1 MIKAGWPV
9 HLPYFLM
16 EDTKN
21 EKNDSS
27 YYDSKFFDY

>member
-1 MIKAGWPV
+1 MIKAGWQV

-21 EKNDSS
+21 EKIISS
-27 YYDSKFFDY
+27 YYDV